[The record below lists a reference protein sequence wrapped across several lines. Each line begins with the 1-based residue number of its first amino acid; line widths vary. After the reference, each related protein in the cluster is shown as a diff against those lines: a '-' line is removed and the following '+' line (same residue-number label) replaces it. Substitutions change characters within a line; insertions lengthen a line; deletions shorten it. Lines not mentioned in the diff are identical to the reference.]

1 MLVVKTVI
9 QTVQAYEV
17 PDVMTGDFLRWL
29 AANSRNTAQYL
40 VNKEFMNEMVVNADR
55 RDDPPSGADSR
66 QEFAQGDSRASVA
79 GASTE

>member
-9 QTVQAYEV
+9 QTVQTYEV

-29 AANSRNTAQYL
+29 AGNSRNTAQYL

-55 RDDPPSGADSR
+55 RDDPRPGEDSR
-66 QEFAQGDSRASVA
+66 QDFAQDGSRASIA
-79 GASTE
+79 GAEPK